1 MKKQKIF
8 GYIMAVTGFLML
20 LNNAIGYIFHLDSKA
35 PALTI
40 MGLVF
45 VVIGMGYVRKSSK

>member
-1 MKKQKIF
+1 MKNQKIS
-8 GYIMAVTGFLML
+8 GYIMAIIGFIML
-20 LNNAIGYIFHLDSKA
+20 IVNAAGYVFNLDIKS

-45 VVIGMGYVRKSSK
+45 VVIGMKIVRNKK